1 MEIKHLVSCMR
12 DILLVLNYLL
22 NSIKN
27 DFVNGS
33 NNKKVMTYYNVK
45 VVIHN

>member
-27 DFVNGS
+27 DFVNGN
-33 NNKKVMTYYNVK
+33 NNKKVMTYYNC
-45 VVIHN
+45 